1 MTKTTQHFGKAMLTL
16 VWFACYLCGIN
27 LSAQTD
33 STDPQTICIG
43 SVENYQVDYTE
54 NGGAGTIGSTYAW
67 AVTSGTFTGTLTP
80 DQGPSGSSNRIEIDW
95 GTSVAGTYV
104 LQVIETTDGC
114 PGTPIELT
122 IELTPLI
129 TPTFAAIGP
138 LCQGSTAPTLPT
150 SSTNST
156 PITGTWDAAISTAS
170 PGTITYTFTPD
181 AGQCA
186 DVATMDVTVDPLITP
201 TFAAIGPLCQGSTA
215 PTLPTSSTNSTPITG
230 TWDAAISTAS
240 PGTITYTFTPTA
252 GQCADVATMDVT
264 VDPLITP
271 TFAAIGPLCQ
281 GSAAPSL
288 PTSSTNS
295 PAITGAWDAA
305 ISTASPGTITYTF
318 TPDAGQCADVATMDV
333 TVDPLIT
340 PTFATIG
347 PLCQGST
354 APALP
359 TNSTN
364 SPAITGT
371 WDAAISTAS
380 PGTITYTFTPTAGQC
395 ADVATM
401 DVTVDPLITPTFAAI
416 GPLCQGSAA
425 PSLPTSSTNSPAI
438 TGAWDAAISTASPG
452 TITYTF
458 TPDAGQC
465 ADIATLDITVDP
477 LITPTFAAIGPL
489 CQGST
494 APTLP
499 TSSTNSPAIT
509 GTWDAAI
516 STASA
521 NTTTYTFTPDAGQCA
536 DIATL
541 DITVDPLITPTFA
554 AIGPLCQGSTAP
566 TLPTSST
573 NSTPITGT
581 WDAAISTASANT
593 TTYTFTPDAGQCAEI
608 ATLDVLVNGL
618 PTVIASGDISI
629 CIGNTTTLTASGA
642 TTYTWLPI
650 TDLTPTTGS
659 SVDATPSSTITYTV
673 TGTDGN
679 GCEGSDSVTV
689 TVNPLPTTS
698 PIFHN

>member
-43 SVENYQVDYTE
+43 SVEYYQVDYTE
-54 NGGAGTIGSTYAW
+54 NAGAGTTGSTYAW
-67 AVTSGTFTGTLTP
+67 NITSGTFTGTLTP
-80 DQGPSGSSNRIEIDW
+80 NQGPSGSSNRIEIDW

-138 LCQGSTAPTLPT
+138 LCQGSAAPSLPT
-150 SSTNST
+150 SSTNS
-156 PITGTWDAAISTAS
+156 PAITGTWDTAISTAS
-170 PGTITYTFTPD
+170 PGTTTYTFTPD

-201 TFAAIGPLCQGSTA
+201 TFAAIGPLCQGSAA
-215 PTLPTSSTNSTPITG
+215 PSLPTNSTNSPAITG
-230 TWDAAISTAS
+230 AWDAAISTAS

-288 PTSSTNS
+288 PTNSTNS
-295 PAITGAWDAA
+295 TPITGTWDAA
-305 ISTASPGTITYTF
+305 ISTASAGTITYTF

-340 PTFATIG
+340 PTFAAIG

-354 APALP
+354 APTLP
-359 TNSTN
+359 TSSTNST
-364 SPAITGT
+364 AITGT

-380 PGTITYTFTPTAGQC
+380 AITTTYTFTPDAGQC

-401 DVTVDPLITPTFAAI
+401 DVTVDPLITPTFAGI

-425 PSLPTSSTNSPAI
+425 PSLPTSSSNSPAI
-438 TGAWDAAISTASPG
+438 TGTWDVAISTASPG

-458 TPDAGQC
+458 TPDPGQC
-465 ADIATLDITVDP
+465 ADVATIDVTVDP

-494 APTLP
+494 
-499 TSSTNSPAIT
+499 S
-509 GTWDAAI
+509 
-516 STASA
+516 
-521 NTTTYTFTPDAGQCA
+521 
-536 DIATL
+536 
-541 DITVDPLITPTFA
+541 
-554 AIGPLCQGSTAP
+554 P

-581 WDAAISTASANT
+581 WDAAISTASATT
-593 TTYTFTPDAGQCAEI
+593 TTYTFTPDAGQCADV
-608 ATLDVLVNGL
+608 ATIDVTVNGL
-618 PTVIASGDISI
+618 PTVVASGDISI

-642 TTYTWLPI
+642 STFTWLPI

-659 SVDATPSSTITYTV
+659 SVDATPSATITYTV

-689 TVNPLPTTS
+689 TVNPLPNTS
-698 PIFHN
+698 AIFHN